1 MSKKGDVTTDTRAD
15 AKVTSKDDLAP
26 GELAP
31 GDLAPGDLAPGDLA
45 PGDLA
50 VDGALVRTLAALL
63 AETGL
68 SEIEYAVGDRRIR
81 VARNVSG
88 IVSAAGTFAA
98 APVPAAAPAAEPAL
112 ATHPGA
118 VKAPMVGTVYLSPQP
133 EAPTFAKLGDM
144 VSAGQPLLIIEAMK
158 VMNQIRAPRAG
169 RLAQILVEDGTPVEY
184 GEVVMVLE

>member
-1 MSKKGDVTTDTRAD
+1 MSKQDLPTDPPAD
-15 AKVTSKDDLAP
+15 GLP
-26 GELAP
+26 RELAI
-31 GDLAPGDLAPGDLA
+31 
-45 PGDLA
+45 
-50 VDGALVRTLAALL
+50 DGTLVRKLAALL

-81 VARNVSG
+81 VARN
-88 IVSAAGTFAA
+88 AAVTLAPAA
-98 APVPAAAPAAEPAL
+98 AQAGAPSAAAAPAEPSFA
-112 ATHPGA
+112 AHPGA

-133 EAPTFAKLGDM
+133 EAPPFVKLGDT

-169 RLAQILVEDGTPVEY
+169 RLAQILVDDGAPVEY